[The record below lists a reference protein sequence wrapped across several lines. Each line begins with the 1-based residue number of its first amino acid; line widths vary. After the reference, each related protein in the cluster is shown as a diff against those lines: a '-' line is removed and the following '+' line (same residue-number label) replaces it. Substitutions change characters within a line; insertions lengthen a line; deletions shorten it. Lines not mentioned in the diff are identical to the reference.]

1 MSKIKVGVI
10 GVGNISN
17 EHIQAYLRNPDVELY
32 AFCDINEEQLNKMG
46 DKYGVSR
53 RLTDMNDLLALP

>member
-17 EHIQAYLRNPDVELY
+17 EHIQAYLRNPDVEL
-32 AFCDINEEQLNKMG
+32 
-46 DKYGVSR
+46 
-53 RLTDMNDLLALP
+53 